1 MVGIPVSFWD
11 GLFSGVMLN
20 FGRVS
25 NCFRKNVLF
34 VSTCADY
41 LSLLSASFPSC
52 SLPFVG
58 YRLELPFSNDRSSA
72 NLSLLYSSHRI
83 HDISVNNYHK
93 DQPKVGQYIIH
104 GSYGIGCTLLIF
116 TYASEFARAKD
127 VRLSLL
133 VQVHR
138 RFHVPLSGSCTYRM
152 QLASVLGVVVL
163 FSNNQ
168 PPRCSTNEMYCL
180 HLSQNHGKGIGTY
193 SGPMEQIWASFES
206 T

>member
-1 MVGIPVSFWD
+1 MLIFQGI
-11 GLFSGVMLN
+11 
-20 FGRVS
+20 S

-34 VSTCADY
+34 VSTCEGYLPPATDY
-41 LSLLSASFPSC
+41 FMFTFRFFPSC

-58 YRLELPFSNDRSSA
+58 HRLEVHFSNDRTNA
-72 NLSLLYSSHRI
+72 NLSLLYLSHRI
-83 HDISVNNYHK
+83 HDIFINIYHQ

-104 GSYGIGCTLLIF
+104 GSYGIGCTLPIL
-116 TYASEFARAKD
+116 TYASELARAKD

-152 QLASVLGVVVL
+152 QLASALGVVVL

-168 PPRCSTNEMYCL
+168 PPRCSTNEMHCL
-180 HLSQNHGKGIGTY
+180 HLSQNHGKRRYIFGTGAY
-193 SGPMEQIWASFES
+193 GPALNQLK
-206 T
+206 

>member
-1 MVGIPVSFWD
+1 MI
-11 GLFSGVMLN
+11 
-20 FGRVS
+20 
-25 NCFRKNVLF
+25 
-34 VSTCADY
+34 Y
-41 LSLLSASFPSC
+41 LSTFC
-52 SLPFVG
+52 
-58 YRLELPFSNDRSSA
+58 
-72 NLSLLYSSHRI
+72 
-83 HDISVNNYHK
+83 HK

-104 GSYGIGCTLLIF
+104 GSYGIGCTLPIF

-163 FSNNQ
+163 FSNHQ
-168 PPRCSTNEMYCL
+168 PPTSSANEMYCL

-193 SGPMEQIWASFES
+193 SSPMEHMGQLKWNSPQGTSSIPFKALGKKPVGLLPAGSVGQVYWHQKSQVFLS
-206 T
+206 LQNPQ